1 MKIDTFQEH
10 IASKHTKHHEHVCQE
25 CGSSFAHRT
34 NYVRHLKLVHQKGK
48 MPNKKKNPTLI
59 LKSDDLLEES
69 TSNTEFIAVPCNLST
84 KVEIG

>member
-1 MKIDTFQEH
+1 
-10 IASKHTKHHEHVCQE
+10 
-25 CGSSFAHRT
+25 
-34 NYVRHLKLVHQKGK
+34 

-59 LKSDDLLEES
+59 LKSDDLLDET